1 MFSFFSDILQ
11 YQFVLNAFWAALLV
25 SVAAGLVG
33 TYIVARRLVFFS
45 GGITHAS
52 FGGIGIAYY
61 LGLNP
66 ILGAMVFAVITAFG
80 VEVLSTKFR
89 VREDSAIG
97 MLWSVGMAIGVFFVF
112 LTPGYAPNLMSFLF
126 GSILTVSKQ
135 DIYLL
140 LGLDI
145 VMISFF
151 IIFYRPILYLAFD
164 PNFARTQKIP
174 EKLFTYILK
183 AFLAMTIVLSI
194 RLVGIILLISL
205 LTVPPTITNL
215 FTKKFKNII
224 FASVLIGFVGSL
236 VGLLI
241 SYGLN
246 VPSGATIIISLVI
259 IFLIARFFRFLRE
272 KINHNQFNL

>member
-25 SVAAGLVG
+25 SVAAGIVG
-33 TYIVARRLVFFS
+33 SYIVARRLVFFS

-66 ILGAMVFAVITAFG
+66 IFGATVFAVITAFG
-80 VEVLSTKFR
+80 VEALSNKFR

-97 MLWSVGMAIGVFFVF
+97 ILWSVGMAIGVFFVF

-151 IIFYRPILYLAFD
+151 TIFFRPILYLAFD
-164 PNFARTQKIP
+164 PNFARTQKVP

-205 LTVPPTITNL
+205 LTIPPTIANL

-224 FASVLIGFVGSL
+224 YTSIIVGFIGSL

-246 VPSGATIIISLVI
+246 VPSGATIILSLVF
-259 IFLIARFFRFLRE
+259 IFLVARFFRFIKE
-272 KINHNQFNL
+272 KINNNQYKL